1 LEIDHIIFVMNRDY
15 LSTLPDEL
23 VLHIMYFMDPVSV
36 AQCRRVNKRLSRLSY
51 DKILLRKFPHYV
63 LNREVYFKEE
73 AYHSEEL
80 FLELMKRDTNDL
92 VWLVPRTTSIIKE
105 CQMDSMSWALLTCA
119 AWDATWDAARYAA
132 WDDARYAAWDAAWDA
147 ATDAR
152 NAAWYAAWDATW
164 DATWYAATDAAR
176 DAGNAAWI
184 AAKNATKDAFVVTG
198 HDIIKLV
205 KSLGITDTKGIG
217 EKCYQIAECKV
228 LLSINKELCLKI
240 MAIIK
245 EYELPKSI
253 QIPRE
258 KLAILQSN
266 PWIQQYVE
274 LYGS

>member
-1 LEIDHIIFVMNRDY
+1 MNRDY

-80 FLELMKRDTNDL
+80 FLELMKMDTNDL

-132 WDDARYAAWDAAWDA
+132 WYAA
-147 ATDAR
+147 
-152 NAAWYAAWDATW
+152 
-164 DATWYAATDAAR
+164 
-176 DAGNAAWI
+176 GI
-184 AAKNATKDAFVVTG
+184 PPG
-198 HDIIKLV
+198 MPPGMP
-205 KSLGITDTKGIG
+205 LGIPPGMR
-217 EKCYQIAECKV
+217 QR
-228 LLSINKELCLKI
+228 
-240 MAIIK
+240 M
-245 EYELPKSI
+245 LPGMPSW
-253 QIPRE
+253 
-258 KLAILQSN
+258 L
-266 PWIQQYVE
+266 
-274 LYGS
+274 